1 MNPGGL
7 KQTNPPELREK
18 TRSIWRSEL
27 VRSRDGF
34 ESETVGVELLLTA
47 GGVVSQIIHTHT
59 HTRSQGRK
67 SLHSLLFLSNRITSA
82 FQILNS
88 DWPASDL

>member
-34 ESETVGVELLLTA
+34 ESETVGVGLLLTA
-47 GGVVSQIIHTHT
+47 GGSSRIIHTHT
-59 HTRSQGRK
+59 HSLTGAQITTQPTVFIKLYNVSISNSQ
-67 SLHSLLFLSNRITSA
+67 F
-82 FQILNS
+82 
-88 DWPASDL
+88 